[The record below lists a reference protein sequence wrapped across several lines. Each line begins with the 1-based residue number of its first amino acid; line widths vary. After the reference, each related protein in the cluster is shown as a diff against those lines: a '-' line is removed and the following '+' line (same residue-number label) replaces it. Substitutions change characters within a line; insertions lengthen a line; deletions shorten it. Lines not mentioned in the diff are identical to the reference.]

1 MADTVESLTAEIASL
16 ESALT
21 RSLAIGVS
29 TAMPGGSTH
38 APHDPMKIEALL
50 RSRKVRLA
58 RLQAIAGALPP
69 FAARVA
75 P

>member
-1 MADTVESLTAEIASL
+1 MADTVASLAAEIATL
-16 ESALT
+16 EAALL

-29 TAMPGGSTH
+29 TSLLGGSTH
-38 APHDPMKIEALL
+38 APHNPAQIEALL

-58 RLQAIAGALPP
+58 RLQAIEADLPP
-69 FAARVA
+69 FSARVA

>member
-1 MADTVESLTAEIASL
+1 MADTVESLAAEIAVM
-16 ESALT
+16 EAALA
-21 RSLAIGVS
+21 RSLAVGVS
-29 TAMPGGSTH
+29 TSMPGGSVH

-58 RLQAIAGALPP
+58 RLQAIAADLPP
-69 FAARVA
+69 FSSRVA